1 LPRSSTSQT
10 NALIVEPEYEAA
22 WTQAERAFQDVL
34 KLALAD
40 IGTITRQIDRNR
52 KQLREDSEAIR
63 KTLASLPTMAPR
75 STVECSHPS

>member
-1 LPRSSTSQT
+1 MPRSSTSQT